1 MKVLQGLPYNELYRI
16 ERTSASDSLET
27 AIKKIAKAEDF
38 EEEEGFEYGFCFINY
53 NGDLDK
59 ENQVFYA
66 HVSGDGC
73 LHFVDTLKKFSE
85 GYRTEK
91 QWKIKDWIEI

>member
-27 AIKKIAKAEDF
+27 AIKKIAKVEGGVIEED
-38 EEEEGFEYGFCFINY
+38 GFCFINY
-53 NGDLDK
+53 NGDLNK

>member
-1 MKVLQGLPYNELYRI
+1 
-16 ERTSASDSLET
+16 
-27 AIKKIAKAEDF
+27 
-38 EEEEGFEYGFCFINY
+38 
-53 NGDLDK
+53 LDK

-73 LHFVDTLKKFSE
+73 LYFVDSLKKFSE

-91 QWKIKDWIEI
+91 QWKIKDWIKI

>member
-1 MKVLQGLPYNELYRI
+1 MKVLKGQPYNELYKI
-16 ERTSASDSLET
+16 ERTVASDDLKPIIE
-27 AIKKIAKAEDF
+27 KIAKAEGGVI
-38 EEEEGFEYGFCFINY
+38 EEDGFCFTNY
-53 NGDLDK
+53 DGDLSK

-91 QWKIKDWIEI
+91 QWGIKDWLEI

>member
-1 MKVLQGLPYNELYRI
+1 MKVLQGSPYNELYKI
-16 ERTSASDSLET
+16 ERKSASDSLKT
-27 AIKKIAKAEDF
+27 AIKKIAKAEGGVI
-38 EEEEGFEYGFCFINY
+38 EEDGFCFINY
-53 NGDLDK
+53 DGDLDK

-73 LHFVDTLKKFSE
+73 LYFVDSLKKFSD

-91 QWKIKDWIEI
+91 QWKIKDWIKI

>member
-1 MKVLQGLPYNELYRI
+1 MKVLKGQPYNELYKI
-16 ERTSASDSLET
+16 ERTVASDDLKPIIE
-27 AIKKIAKAEDF
+27 KIAKAEGDF
-38 EEEEGFEYGFCFINY
+38 IKENGFCFTY
-53 NGDLDK
+53 YDGDLNK

-91 QWKIKDWIEI
+91 QWKIKDWLEI